1 AGAPPGGTGSG
12 KPPARRRLTP
22 DDPERTPGRG
32 GGMRFL
38 LHLVVTAVAFW
49 VAARL
54 VSGLTYVGTLPG
66 LLAVALVFGV
76 VNAVLG
82 TVLRLF
88 ALPVTFVTLG
98 LFALVI
104 NAILL
109 WVTGEA
115 ARSLGLGLAGDLFVP
130 AFLGALVISVTRALL
145 NALVDRR
152 ERR

>member
-1 AGAPPGGTGSG
+1 
-12 KPPARRRLTP
+12 
-22 DDPERTPGRG
+22 
-32 GGMRFL
+32 MRFL

-49 VAARL
+49 VATRL
-54 VSGLTYVGTLPG
+54 VSGLTYVGPLPG

-82 TVLRLF
+82 TVLRLL
-88 ALPVTFVTLG
+88 ALPVTFLTLG

-109 WVTGEA
+109 WVTGAA
-115 ARSLGLGLAGDLFVP
+115 ARSLGLGLHVDGFVP

-145 NALVDRR
+145 NAVVDRR